1 MKNDSLPAIAAKTT
15 SDKMIKRLL
24 NKAFALALLA
34 ALGLSP
40 TVAQAGPYDV
50 TLRGLG
56 RPVPNDLNDP
66 AYLRFK
72 KLGNELGLAM
82 APRPLA
88 PAETLGISGF
98 EFSLVSTFADI
109 NESADYWQ
117 GQPGSPVF
125 LGVADGDGI
134 PVGFWIPTL
143 HIRKG
148 LPLSTEL
155 GITASYLSF
164 SEMFLLGAEAKIGIH
179 EKFTKWSPDIAVRGA
194 IGSLFGNSDMKLTT
208 IEVDVLTSYAFGIDG
223 VMHLTPYAGWGLVF
237 VDVISGVIDE
247 TPYSVTDRIKDQNGQ
262 ESGSLYVFER
272 LLWNENRNQR
282 VILGARASFAFIEVA
297 YELDL
302 AIHEAAQTTLLSHSL
317 KVGFDT

>member
-1 MKNDSLPAIAAKTT
+1 M
-15 SDKMIKRLL
+15 MMRQL
-24 NKAFALALLA
+24 NKAFALVVLLA
-34 ALGLSP
+34 MGLTP
-40 TVAQAGPYDV
+40 TLSYAGPYDV

-56 RPVPNDLNDP
+56 RPMPNDLQDP

-109 NESADYWQ
+109 NEAADYWQ

-125 LGVADGDGI
+125 LGVADGEGI

-164 SEMFLLGAEAKIGIH
+164 SEMFLLGAEAKIALH
-179 EKFTKWSPDIAVRGA
+179 EKFTKWAPDFAARGA

-208 IEVDVLTSYAFGIDG
+208 VEVDVLMSYAFGIDG
-223 VMHLTPYAGWGLVF
+223 VMQLTPYAGWGLVF

-247 TPYSVTDRIKDQNGQ
+247 TPYSVTDRINDQNGQ

-272 LLWNENRNQR
+272 LIWNENKNQR
-282 VILGARASFAFIEVA
+282 VVLGARASFAFIEVS
-297 YELDL
+297 YELD
-302 AIHEAAQTTLLSHSL
+302 IGMNEAAQTSLLSHSI